1 MTLYWRAIFFNTL
14 TVFRIFAQ
22 NKKMNKKDFC
32 ILLFLLLINTVSQA
46 QNESGTGTLYSRIDN
61 YLLSGSQN
69 GFSGAIAVV
78 QKGKTIINKGYGMA
92 NQDTKT
98 HNNPNTVFDIG
109 SNTKQLTSTAI
120 LKLVELEKLKLND
133 PLSTFFKQLPKDKQN
148 ITIHQLLTHTSGF
161 TEAIGNDFEE
171 ISTNQFFEKLF
182 TTRLLF
188 EPGEKYSY
196 SNVGYSVLGR
206 IIEVVSGQS
215 YEGFLDEYLFA
226 PSGMKHTGYLLP
238 EWDATQLSRSY
249 NRGILEGKSPVLR
262 YLENGSIS
270 WHLKAN
276 GGINSTQNDMLLWY
290 KALKT
295 NKILSSE
302 SFNKLTT
309 PYADYPR
316 GTLSYAYGWTVR
328 TLENNVKR
336 IAHNGSNGAYAHS
349 LIWFPEEEDIFITYA
364 TNANSAEVEFLA
376 YEIAKII
383 LDKYYVPIP
392 IRENVYS
399 FAYTYMKTNPTDA
412 IYELINLLKENYAD
426 ELSGSRLLNSI
437 GNLLLMMNDNEE
449 WALELFELNVQQY
462 PEDGNL
468 WDSLGDGYKANKRI
482 EDAVKSYQ
490 KAINLGFDSSR
501 EKLNEL
507 LTN

>member
-1 MTLYWRAIFFNTL
+1 
-14 TVFRIFAQ
+14 
-22 NKKMNKKDFC
+22 MNKRQFHI
-32 ILLFLLLINTVSQA
+32 ILLLLLIHAGTNA
-46 QNESGTGTLYSRIDN
+46 QNDYLAETLYARINN
-61 YLLSGSQN
+61 YLEDGSQN

-78 QKGKTIINKGYGMA
+78 EKGKTVINKGYGMA

-109 SNTKQLTSTAI
+109 SNTKQFTSTAI
-120 LKLVELEKLKLND
+120 LKLVELGKLKLND
-133 PLSTFFKQLPKDKQN
+133 PLSTFFKQLPEDKQN

-171 ISTNQFFEKLF
+171 ISTNQFYEKLF
-182 TTRLLF
+182 ATQLLF

-206 IIEVVSGQS
+206 IIELVSGQS
-215 YEGFLDEYLFA
+215 YEGFLNEYLFTPA
-226 PSGMKHTGYLLP
+226 GMKHTGYLLP

-276 GGINSTQNDMLLWY
+276 GGINSSQNDMLLWH

-302 SFNKLTT
+302 SFNILTT
-309 PYADYPR
+309 PYADYPS
-316 GTLSYAYGWTVR
+316 GTSSYAYGWAVR

-349 LIWFPEEEDIFITYA
+349 LIWFPEENIFITYA

-383 LDKYYVPIP
+383 LDKNYVPKP
-392 IRENVYS
+392 VKDNVYS
-399 FAYTYMKTNPTDA
+399 FVYHYIKTHQTDSSN
-412 IYELINLLKENYAD
+412 ELINLLEENYAD
-426 ELSGSRLLNSI
+426 ELSGPRFLNSI
-437 GNLLLMMNDNEE
+437 GNLLLMMNANEE
-449 WALELFELNVQQY
+449 WALELFELNVQRN

-468 WDSLGDGYKANKRI
+468 WDSLGDGYKANNRI

-507 LTN
+507 LKN

>member
-1 MTLYWRAIFFNTL
+1 
-14 TVFRIFAQ
+14 
-22 NKKMNKKDFC
+22 MNKRQFH
-32 ILLFLLLINTVSQA
+32 IILFLLLIHAGSNA
-46 QNESGTGTLYSRIDN
+46 QNDYMAETLYARINN
-61 YLLSGSQN
+61 YLEDGSQN

-78 QKGKTIINKGYGMA
+78 EKGNTIINKGYGMA

-109 SNTKQLTSTAI
+109 SNTKQFTSTAI
-120 LKLVELEKLKLND
+120 LKLVELGKLKLND

-182 TTRLLF
+182 ATQLMF

-206 IIEVVSGQS
+206 IIELVSGQS
-215 YEGFLDEYLFA
+215 YEGFLNEHLFTPA
-226 PSGMKHTGYLLP
+226 GMKHTGYLLP

-270 WHLKAN
+270 WHLIAN
-276 GGINSTQNDMLLWY
+276 GGINSTQNDMLLWH

-309 PYADYPR
+309 PYADYPS
-316 GTLSYAYGWTVR
+316 GTLSYAYGWAVR

-349 LIWFPEEEDIFITYA
+349 LIWFPEEDIFITYA

-383 LDKYYVPIP
+383 LDKNYVPKP
-392 IRENVYS
+392 VKDNVYS
-399 FAYTYMKTNPTDA
+399 FAYHYMKTNQTDSSN
-412 IYELINLLKENYAD
+412 ELINLLEESYAD
-426 ELSGSRLLNSI
+426 EFSSSRLLNSM
-437 GNLLLMMNDNEE
+437 GNLLLMMNENRD
-449 WALELFELNVQQY
+449 WAIELFELNVQQY

-468 WDSLGDGYKANKRI
+468 WDSLGDGYMADNRT
-482 EDAVKSYQ
+482 EDAIKSYQ
-490 KAINLGFDSSR
+490 KAINLGFDSSQ
-501 EKLNEL
+501 EKLNAL
-507 LTN
+507 LKN